1 MSGRHQIKSSESDK
15 LRSSFENAKE
25 EEKEDKEL
33 EGNSE
38 LPMELEGVLKTY
50 KVNKK
55 NEIDESSHVYDHE
68 DRSCTAKVWK

>member
-1 MSGRHQIKSSESDK
+1 LSGRHQIKSSEIDK

-38 LPMELEGVLKTY
+38 LPMELEGVL
-50 KVNKK
+50 
-55 NEIDESSHVYDHE
+55 
-68 DRSCTAKVWK
+68 